1 MIEAGKAH
9 NDMKLRVATGTST
22 DRELS

>member
-9 NDMKLRVATGTST
+9 NDMKLRVATNAPV

>member
-9 NDMKLRVATGTST
+9 NDMTLRVAEGTST
-22 DRELS
+22 DRELA